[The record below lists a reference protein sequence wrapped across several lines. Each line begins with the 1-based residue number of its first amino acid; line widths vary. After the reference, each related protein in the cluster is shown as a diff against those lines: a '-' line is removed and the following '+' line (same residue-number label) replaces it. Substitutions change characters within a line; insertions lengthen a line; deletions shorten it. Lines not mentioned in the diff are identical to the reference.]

1 MKILFYLFIYF
12 LEEESPMKLGLSVS
26 TIKHTELLK
35 RAPFVFP
42 FIERVIVSVS
52 GIIIIN

>member
-1 MKILFYLFIYF
+1 
-12 LEEESPMKLGLSVS
+12 MKLGLSVT

-42 FIERVIVSVS
+42 FSLRELL
-52 GIIIIN
+52 

>member
-1 MKILFYLFIYF
+1 
-12 LEEESPMKLGLSVS
+12 MKLGLSVT

-52 GIIIIN
+52 GIIINS

>member
-1 MKILFYLFIYF
+1 MKYYFVYFYF
-12 LEEESPMKLGLSVS
+12 LEEESPMKLGLSVT

-42 FIERVIVSVS
+42 FIERVIVSDS
-52 GIIIIN
+52 GIIIN